1 VRAVSTALGNG
12 KLPRGDGNAY
22 GQLVEAV
29 LRIRPGAPHAVV
41 EIGIDGPGQMAAYA
55 KMLRPD
61 ITVVTSIGSEHN
73 RGLGTLETTRYEKA
87 EMVRCLFPSD
97 LVVLNGDDPNVLWM
111 RSQTKAR
118 VITFGFD
125 EANDVQGSDVSLTDW
140 PNGTRFTVHTED
152 QNREMQI
159 QLLGRPNVYSALAA
173 TAVATAEGFTMD
185 DIQRRLGDLA
195 PYPGRLQPVPLTNG
209 ATILRDD
216 FKSPLETIEAALD
229 VLSQIPAR
237 RRIIVLGHV
246 AEPQGKQGDIYRSL
260 GERVS
265 AVADQAI
272 FLCAKNN
279 SCCRAGAIKAG
290 MSPDAIT
297 KAGRSIVKAVGALR
311 GKLGP
316 GDVVLIKGA
325 RDQHLERIT
334 LALQGCNVRCQINY
348 CGITDISCPDCPL
361 L

>member
-1 VRAVSTALGNG
+1 
-12 KLPRGDGNAY
+12 
-22 GQLVEAV
+22 
-29 LRIRPGAPHAVV
+29 
-41 EIGIDGPGQMAAYA
+41 
-55 KMLRPD
+55 MLRPD

-73 RGLGTLETTRYEKA
+73 SGLGTLETTRYEKA
-87 EMVRCLFPSD
+87 EMVRCLCPSD
-97 LVVLNGDDPNVLWM
+97 LAVLNGDDPNVLWM

-125 EANDVQGSDVSLTDW
+125 EGNDVLGSDVSLSDW
-140 PNGTRFTVHTED
+140 TNGTRFTVHTRD
-152 QNREMQI
+152 QDREMQI
-159 QLLGRPNVYSALAA
+159 QLLGHPNVYAALAA
-173 TAVATAEGFTMD
+173 TAVATEEGFTMD
-185 DIQRRLGDLA
+185 DVQQRLIDLT
-195 PYPGRLQPVPLTNG
+195 PYPGRLQPVHLANG
-209 ATILRDD
+209 ATIIRDD
-216 FKSPLETIEAALD
+216 FKSPLETIEVALN
-229 VLSQIPAR
+229 VLSQIPAK
-237 RRIIVLGHV
+237 RRIVVLGHV

-265 AVADQAI
+265 AIASQAI

-290 MSPDAIT
+290 MSPESIT
-297 KAGRSIVKAVGALR
+297 KAGRNISKAVGILK

-334 LALQGCNVRCQINY
+334 LALQGRNVRCQISY
-348 CGITDISCPDCPL
+348 CGITDISCSDCPL